1 MPISGK
7 GVVCYSGEML
17 RKLSLENPTCYV
29 PGFAIIQHFPIYV
42 FCEPCVCVCVWSV
55 IVFVFVG
62 HTSRVSVPLSA
73 NFLTLGLS
81 SCFTSNS

>member
-42 FCEPCVCVCVWSV
+42 FCEPCVCVCVCVCVYGWV
-55 IVFVFVG
+55 ERCINY
-62 HTSRVSVPLSA
+62 L
-73 NFLTLGLS
+73 
-81 SCFTSNS
+81 